1 MACVGENC
9 AVAHHDEVLLAQYFA
24 PTGDGDEDV
33 AAGSRLERRH
43 HFEALHPRFKRAQW
57 INLADD
63 HRRAKPFGPQ
73 RNPLAGP
80 AVADHDDD
88 SAGQQNVGGAEDS
101 VDR

>member
-24 PTGDGDEDV
+24 PSGDGDEDV
-33 AAGSRLERRH
+33 AAGSRLERGH
-43 HFEALHPRFKRAQW
+43 HFEALHPCFERAQR

-73 RNPLAGP
+73 RDAFAGP
-80 AVADHDDD
+80 AVTDHDYDG
-88 SAGQQNVGGAEDS
+88 AGQQNVGGAEDS